1 MAYNNAILNNVYNY
15 YMTTY
20 SPRTSTRY
28 DTHKKSELRS
38 IYNSIVKLN
47 KDAPLYKMD
56 TSRASK
62 SFAVGIKED
71 ARELRNTIASL
82 GGLDEEKI
90 LNKKASYS
98 SNEDIVSVNYVGG
111 NPANSEIP
119 TYDIEVY
126 SLASGQVNMG
136 TFLPNTRPELPP
148 DTYSFDVMVN
158 DLNYEFQY
166 NIREGET
173 NRDIHNRLAK
183 LISSADIGLRADV
196 VEDGKGNTSLRLRST
211 AEGMKNNESSIF
223 MVSDNHTSK
232 RPGSVAYFGLN
243 YLARPASNAEFS
255 LNGERMTSSS
265 NRFTIDNMFDVILK
279 GISSMDGEKI
289 TFGLKTDVE
298 SLADNI
304 NTLTMGYNSFINSMA
319 SYRDNFTGSQKLL
332 REMNGIINRYH
343 SELDVVGLNFQE
355 DGTLQIDKKELTQA
369 ALSEYAKEDFSS
381 VRKFANTLV
390 RKMNQIS
397 LNPMDY
403 VDKTIVA
410 YKNPGK
416 TYPSPYITSAY
427 SGMLFNYYC

>member
-173 NRDIHNRLAK
+173 N
-183 LISSADIGLRADV
+183 
-196 VEDGKGNTSLRLRST
+196 NTSLRLRST

-265 NRFTIDNMFDVILK
+265 NRFTIDNMFDVTLK

>member
-20 SPRTSTRY
+20 SPKTSTRY

-56 TSRASK
+56 TSKASK

-71 ARELRNTIASL
+71 ARELRNVIASL

-90 LNKKASYS
+90 LNKKASFS
-98 SNEDIVSVNYVGG
+98 SNEDIVSVNYIG
-111 NPANSEIP
+111 NNPDNSEIP
-119 TYDIEVY
+119 TYEIEVY

-136 TFLPNTRPELPP
+136 TFLPNTKPALPP
-148 DTYSFDVMVN
+148 DTYSFDVLVN

-173 NRDIHNRLAK
+173 NRDIHERLTK
-183 LISSADIGLRADV
+183 LVNSAEIGLHADV
-196 VEDGKGNTSLRLRST
+196 IEDGKGNTSIRLRSVS
-211 AEGMKNNESSIF
+211 EGMKNNDTPLFII
-223 MVSDNHTSK
+223 SDEHTSK
-232 RPGSVAYFGLN
+232 QPGSVAYFGLD

-255 LNGERMTSSS
+255 LNGERMASAS
-265 NRFTIDNMFDVILK
+265 NRFTIDKMFDVTLK
-279 GISSMDGEKI
+279 GISSMEGSKT

-298 SLADNI
+298 SLAENI
-304 NTLTMGYNSFINSMA
+304 STLTGGYNSFINSMA
-319 SYRDNFTGSQKLL
+319 AYRDNFSGSQKLL
-332 REMNGIINRYH
+332 REMNGIINRYR
-343 SELDVVGLNFQE
+343 SELDVIGLNLQE
-355 DGTLQIDKKELTQA
+355 NGTLEIDTNELKQA
-369 ALSEYAKEDFSS
+369 ALSQYAKEDFSS
-381 VRKFANTLV
+381 VRNFANSLV

-397 LNPMDY
+397 INPMDY

-416 TYPSPYITSAY
+416 NFPSPYITSAY
-427 SGMLFNYYC
+427 SGMLFNFYC

>member
-265 NRFTIDNMFDVILK
+265 NRFTIDNMFDVTLK

-343 SELDVVGLNFQE
+343 SELDVVGLNLQE

>member
-1 MAYNNAILNNVYNY
+1 
-15 YMTTY
+15 
-20 SPRTSTRY
+20 
-28 DTHKKSELRS
+28 
-38 IYNSIVKLN
+38 
-47 KDAPLYKMD
+47 
-56 TSRASK
+56 
-62 SFAVGIKED
+62 
-71 ARELRNTIASL
+71 
-82 GGLDEEKI
+82 
-90 LNKKASYS
+90 
-98 SNEDIVSVNYVGG
+98 
-111 NPANSEIP
+111 
-119 TYDIEVY
+119 
-126 SLASGQVNMG
+126 
-136 TFLPNTRPELPP
+136 
-148 DTYSFDVMVN
+148 
-158 DLNYEFQY
+158 
-166 NIREGET
+166 
-173 NRDIHNRLAK
+173 
-183 LISSADIGLRADV
+183 
-196 VEDGKGNTSLRLRST
+196 
-211 AEGMKNNESSIF
+211 MKNNESSIF

-265 NRFTIDNMFDVILK
+265 NRFTIDNMFDVTLK

-343 SELDVVGLNFQE
+343 SELDVVGLNLQE